1 MAELITTPITLAIF
15 LLQGFIIID
24 GIRTYHR
31 VAGSM
36 RWLVLLLLAATALM
50 TARTALHFVRML
62 LELGV
67 ITHLLEQI
75 LLLLGF
81 GVLAAVTIRIQRI
94 MQGE

>member
-1 MAELITTPITLAIF
+1 MAELITAPIILAIF

-24 GIRTYHR
+24 GIRAYRR

-36 RWLVLLLLAATALM
+36 RWLVLLLLAATALL
-50 TARTALHFVRML
+50 TARTAFHFTRTL
-62 LELGV
+62 LELGIV
-67 ITHLLEQI
+67 TQLVEQA

-94 MQGE
+94 MRGE